1 MILLEL
7 IMPSL
12 KDLRNRITS
21 VKSTKKITS
30 AMKMVAAA
38 KLKRAQE
45 NAEKT
50 RPYAEKMK
58 EVVSSLIGKINQDTF
73 RFGNKNK
80 SNNNILLII
89 CSSDRGLCGGFNSSI
104 IKFTKKLTAK
114 YKDEGKKINFLFVG
128 KKAYQS
134 LKRTE
139 SSLIIDTLSDFANP
153 SIKFEIASSIRDK
166 LLELFF
172 KKEIGECYLI
182 YTKFKSAISQSVEI
196 QKLLPVQ
203 NETTP
208 ENTNTKIIS
217 YDYEPSE
224 EIILD
229 EIIPRNIA
237 IQIHSALLENLASEQ
252 GSRMTAMDNATRN
265 ANDMIDNLT
274 LFYNRSR
281 QALITSELIEI
292 ISGAEAV

>member
-1 MILLEL
+1 MS
-7 IMPSL
+7 SL

-73 RFGNKNK
+73 RFGNLNKN
-80 SNNNILLII
+80 NNNILLII
-89 CSSDRGLCGGFNSSI
+89 CSSDRGLCGGFNGSI

-114 YKDEGKKINFLFVG
+114 YRDEGKKINFLFVG

-134 LKRTE
+134 LKRTKD
-139 SSLIIDTLSDFANP
+139 SLIIDTFSDFANP

-166 LLELFF
+166 LLELSRIYKISEKCRKSTDCSVFF
-172 KKEIGECYLI
+172 
-182 YTKFKSAISQSVEI
+182 
-196 QKLLPVQ
+196 
-203 NETTP
+203 
-208 ENTNTKIIS
+208 
-217 YDYEPSE
+217 
-224 EIILD
+224 
-229 EIIPRNIA
+229 
-237 IQIHSALLENLASEQ
+237 
-252 GSRMTAMDNATRN
+252 
-265 ANDMIDNLT
+265 LT
-274 LFYNRSR
+274 L
-281 QALITSELIEI
+281 
-292 ISGAEAV
+292 